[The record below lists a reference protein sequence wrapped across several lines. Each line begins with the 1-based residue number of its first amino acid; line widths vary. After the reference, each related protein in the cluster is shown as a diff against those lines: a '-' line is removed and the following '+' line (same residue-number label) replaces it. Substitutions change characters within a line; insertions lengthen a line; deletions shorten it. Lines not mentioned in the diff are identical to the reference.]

1 MKSFLLFFFIL
12 IIHLAPAQVLNQ
24 LKDSEGNIYD
34 LRKMPDSK
42 LWTTDNLKINIPGSY
57 CYDDVKSNCD
67 RYGRLYTWEAAQ
79 QACKVLGEGWRLPTS
94 DEWLQ
99 LAKHYGGVSGNSTD
113 SGKAVYKALLQG
125 GSSGFDAVLGGGRS
139 ADGKYRRGD
148 AHGFYWTAT
157 ANNSTTA
164 PFYNFGKG
172 SGKLFLQ
179 PEGEK
184 TEAFAVR
191 CVKE

>member
-1 MKSFLLFFFIL
+1 MLIAFL
-12 IIHLAPAQVLNQ
+12 AAAQVSNQ
-24 LKDSEGNIYD
+24 LKDREGNIYD
-34 LRKMPDSK
+34 LKAMPDNK
-42 LWTTDNLKINIPGSY
+42 LWTTDNLKINLPGSY
-57 CYDDVKSNCD
+57 CYDDLKSNCD
-67 RYGRLYTWEAAQ
+67 RHGRLYTWEAAQ
-79 QACKVLGEGWRLPTS
+79 QACKALGEGWRLPTS
-94 DEWLQ
+94 DDWQQ
-99 LAKHYGGVSGNSTD
+99 LAKHYGGVFGNSSD

-125 GSSGFDAVLGGGRS
+125 GISGFDAVLGGGRS
-139 ADGKYRRGD
+139 SEGNYRRGD

-157 ANNSTTA
+157 ANDSNTA
-164 PFYNFGKG
+164 RFYNFGKG

>member
-12 IIHLAPAQVLNQ
+12 VIGLAAAQVPNQ
-24 LKDSEGNIYD
+24 LKDGEGNIYD
-34 LRKMPDSK
+34 FKLMPDNK
-42 LWTTDNLKINIPGSY
+42 FWITDNLKINIPGSY
-57 CYDDVKSNCD
+57 CYDGAKGNCD

-79 QACKVLGEGWRLPTS
+79 QACKTLGETWRLPTS
-94 DEWLQ
+94 DEWQ
-99 LAKHYGGVSGNSTD
+99 ELAKHYGGVFGNSTD
-113 SGKAVYKALLQG
+113 SGKSVYKALLQG
-125 GSSGFDAVLGGGRS
+125 GISGFDAVLGGGRS
-139 ADGKYRRGD
+139 PDGKYGRGD

-157 ANNSTTA
+157 ENNSTTA

-184 TEAFAVR
+184 TDAFAVR

>member
-1 MKSFLLFFFIL
+1 MKSFFLFFFIL
-12 IIHLAPAQVLNQ
+12 VIRLAAAQVPNQ
-24 LKDSEGNIYD
+24 LKDSDGNIYD
-34 LRKMPDSK
+34 LKLMPDNR

-57 CYDDVKSNCD
+57 CYDDAMSNCD

-79 QACKVLGEGWRLPTS
+79 HACKALGEGWRLPTS
-94 DEWLQ
+94 DEWQL
-99 LAKHYGGVSGNSTD
+99 LAKHYGGVFGNSTD

-125 GSSGFDAVLGGGRS
+125 GISGFDAVLGGGRS
-139 ADGKYRRGD
+139 ADGKYWRGD
-148 AHGFYWTAT
+148 AHGFYWTST

-164 PFYNFGKG
+164 RFCNFGKG
-172 SGKLFLQ
+172 SAKLFLQ

-184 TEAFAVR
+184 TDGFAVR